1 VNDVFDNLPPLTIP
15 QANVIAATIDSDAP
29 FSELA
34 DLVGI
39 PLGVFMDH
47 LAHPNVQ
54 AHLAHARRM
63 TEQRTRAR
71 LAEAAHTAIVALE
84 RIAEDPTTQGA
95 YTDPAHLAFVTE
107 RRRAAIALLRAFA
120 HPTPRRR
127 RNPETS
133 GAGVSPAH
141 ESHIGAGVSPAHE
154 SHSGAGISPAHESH
168 SGAGISPARD
178 VAPANSDPSRV
189 HEHAMSP
196 TPSTP
201 AAQPAPQP
209 DIETIKTLVAT
220 VESPAP
226 DHAPPP
232 MAHNHA
238 HDPSGAFNAAKPPTR
253 PTLHGR
259 PPADSERPRITPN
272 HAAASPRPPP

>member
-1 VNDVFDNLPPLTIP
+1 VNDVFENLPPLTIP

-63 TEQRTRAR
+63 TEQRNRAR

-95 YTDPAHLAFVTE
+95 FTDPAHLAFVTE

-133 GAGVSPAH
+133 GLGDSPSHQTHSGVGVSPAH
-141 ESHIGAGVSPAHE
+141 DGPPAH
-154 SHSGAGISPAHESH
+154 
-168 SGAGISPARD
+168 
-178 VAPANSDPSRV
+178 SDPSHV
-189 HEHAMSP
+189 HEHAISRA
-196 TPSTP
+196 PSTP
-201 AAQPAPQP
+201 AARQAPQS